1 MNATSMVDQTIKE
14 LDHSSII
21 DVNKKIKTEVAIG
34 GYDLSRQLPTSNK
47 SWYFH
52 KTNCFDT
59 LVEITQQP
67 SSFIFQ
73 KLGEF
78 SLVIFIMGPWEYG
91 EMYLCLTQSNGRRNI
106 AYNHYIKSLI
116 QQYQIK
122 RYESNSP
129 SWSHISYVD
138 WGQVMGPKS
147 FPIEKGIQGDIPH
160 HFGLEARSCFIQM
173 LVNHLKELEREEFH
187 NLEPGWILL
196 KSNDPADDCVH
207 AGGSEKILL
216 EF

>member
-1 MNATSMVDQTIKE
+1 
-14 LDHSSII
+14 
-21 DVNKKIKTEVAIG
+21 
-34 GYDLSRQLPTSNK
+34 
-47 SWYFH
+47 
-52 KTNCFDT
+52 
-59 LVEITQQP
+59 
-67 SSFIFQ
+67 
-73 KLGEF
+73 
-78 SLVIFIMGPWEYG
+78 
-91 EMYLCLTQSNGRRNI
+91 
-106 AYNHYIKSLI
+106 
-116 QQYQIK
+116 
-122 RYESNSP
+122 
-129 SWSHISYVD
+129 
-138 WGQVMGPKS
+138 MGPKS